1 MLSGNEAEINLH
13 GGRKKMTKKYKI
25 TRIETITIEIE
36 AKDKAEIRRLHMEG
50 IVDDH
55 CSSALW
61 NDPNLDYPQY
71 IYQVDGNLVDIWKE
85 KDD

>member
-36 AKDKAEIRRLHMEG
+36 AKDNAEIRRLHMEG

-61 NDPNLDYPQY
+61 NDPR
-71 IYQVDGNLVDIWKE
+71 
-85 KDD
+85 